1 MNIYI
6 HIYIHTYIHM
16 YTFIQIICHSVSNVY
31 NTTVTTAL
39 NLLERQSIPR
49 CTYMYNIQVYIVTNI
64 HIA

>member
-1 MNIYI
+1 
-6 HIYIHTYIHM
+6 M